1 MLCIERSNAGYFD
14 FIFAEIQRDA
24 MRTSFE
30 SDSRLAD
37 EIRLGNGLAFDDLFR
52 KYYSSLC
59 DFVLRIVKSRDAT
72 EDIVQEVFARLW
84 IDRAEWFPEVSVKAY
99 LHKAVRNTALNYL
112 KHLHV
117 VTSWS
122 QNQPESTVGDIIEDI
137 ANREMLAALRKA
149 IEELPEGSKTVFLL
163 SREEGLTYAEIAD
176 VLNISPKTVETQ
188 MGRALKALRRS
199 VLQPV
204 SRQR

>member
-1 MLCIERSNAGYFD
+1 
-14 FIFAEIQRDA
+14 

-30 SDSRLAD
+30 SDSQLAD
-37 EIRLGNGLAFDDLFR
+37 EIRKGNALAFDALFR
-52 KYYSSLC
+52 RYYSSLC
-59 DFVLRIVKSRDAT
+59 DSVLRIVRSHDSS

-84 IDRAEWFPEVSVKAY
+84 IDRGDWFPEVSVRAY

-122 QNQPESTVGDIIEDI
+122 GSQPESLGGDVVEEV
-137 ANREMLAALRKA
+137 ANRELLATLQQA
-149 IEELPEGSKTVFLL
+149 IEHLPEGSRTIFLL

-176 VLNISPKTVETQ
+176 VLSISQKTVETQ
-188 MGRALKALRRS
+188 MGRALKALRHS
-199 VLQPV
+199 ILEPV
-204 SRQR
+204 DRQH

>member
-1 MLCIERSNAGYFD
+1 MK
-14 FIFAEIQRDA
+14 RDA

-30 SDSRLAD
+30 SDSQLAD
-37 EIRLGNGLAFDDLFR
+37 QIRKGNASAFDDLFR

-59 DFVLRIVKSRDAT
+59 DSVLRIVRTRDAT

-84 IDRAEWFPEVSVKAY
+84 IDRVDWFPEISVRAY
-99 LHKAVRNTALNYL
+99 LNKAVRNTALNYL

-122 QNQPESTVGDIIEDI
+122 ESQTESSGGDLFEEV
-137 ANREMLAALRKA
+137 ANRERLAALQQA
-149 IEELPEGSKTVFLL
+149 IELLPEGSRTIFLL

-176 VLNISPKTVETQ
+176 VLNISQKTVETQ

-199 VLQPV
+199 ILEPLAK
-204 SRQR
+204 QR